1 MSQTTM
7 KIKKETLERLREHG
21 RMGDSFEEVVNRLL
35 DDAEEMES
43 EPEEEDDNV

>member
-43 EPEEEDDNV
+43 EPEEEDDDV

>member
-21 RMGDSFEEVVNRLL
+21 RMGDSFEQVVNRLL
-35 DDAEEMES
+35 DDAEELEA
-43 EPEEEDDNV
+43 EPEEKDEDV

>member
-21 RMGDSFEEVVNRLL
+21 RMGDSFEQVVNRLL
-35 DDAEEMES
+35 DDAEELEA
-43 EPEEEDDNV
+43 EPEEEDEDV